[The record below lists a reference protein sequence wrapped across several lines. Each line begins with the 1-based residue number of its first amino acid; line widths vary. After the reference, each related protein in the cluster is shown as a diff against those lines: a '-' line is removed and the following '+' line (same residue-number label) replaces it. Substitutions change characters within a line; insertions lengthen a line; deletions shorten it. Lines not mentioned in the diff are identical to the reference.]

1 MELHTLQYFLTVAQ
15 EESFSKAAK
24 VMHVTQPTLSR
35 QIALLEKSLGVTLFQ
50 RSTRSVVLTDEGM
63 LLRRRAE
70 ELLSLAKKT
79 EQELTQQDG
88 EIEGTITIGA
98 GEMDEFGIV
107 ADCIKSF
114 SEQHPKVHYNIVS
127 GSADYIR
134 EYLERGLIDIAML
147 MEPVDGGKFE
157 TVPLP
162 SIEKYV
168 VLMRSD
174 DPLASLDEI
183 QQKDLKGKIQI
194 VPLRR
199 VEAHKRWMG
208 RYYDENNFRYTV
220 NLPNNAAILV
230 AKGLGYLITVK
241 GMSAYFEGLGLVAK
255 PIHKSKDWKVLL
267 AWKRYQPNS
276 LAVTKFIEHIL
287 NELNMS

>member
-50 RSTRSVVLTDEGM
+50 RSTRNVVLTDEGM

-168 VLMRSD
+168 VLMSSD

-183 QQKDLKGKIQI
+183 RQKDLAGKIQI

-230 AKGLGYLITVK
+230 AKGLGYLITVR
-241 GMSAYFEGLGLVAK
+241 GMAAYFEGLGLVAK
-255 PIHKSKDWKVLL
+255 PIHQSKDWKVLL

-287 NELNMS
+287 SELNMS

>member
-1 MELHTLQYFLTVAQ
+1 MELRTLQYFLTVAQ

-35 QIALLEKSLGVTLFQ
+35 QIALLEESLGVTLFQ
-50 RSTRSVVLTDEGM
+50 RSTRNIMLTDEGM

-107 ADCIKSF
+107 ADSIKSF

-157 TVPLP
+157 TVSLP
-162 SIEKYV
+162 STEKYV

-230 AKGLGYLITVK
+230 AKGLGYLITVR

-255 PIHKSKDWKVLL
+255 PIHQSKDWKVLL

-287 NELNMS
+287 SELNMS

>member
-1 MELHTLQYFLTVAQ
+1 MELRTLQYFLTVAQ

-35 QIALLEKSLGVTLFQ
+35 QIALLEESLGVTLFQ
-50 RSTRSVVLTDEGM
+50 RSTRNIMLTDEGM

-107 ADCIKSF
+107 ADSIKSF

-157 TVPLP
+157 TIPLP

-174 DPLASLDEI
+174 DPLANLDEI
-183 QQKDLKGKIQI
+183 RQKDLEGKIQI

-230 AKGLGYLITVK
+230 AKGLGYLITVR
-241 GMSAYFEGLGLVAK
+241 GMSAYFEGLGLVTK
-255 PIHKSKDWKVLL
+255 PIHQSKDWKVLL

-287 NELNMS
+287 KELNVG

>member
-1 MELHTLQYFLTVAQ
+1 MELRTLQYFLTVAQ

-35 QIALLEKSLGVTLFQ
+35 QIALLEKSLRVTLFQ
-50 RSTRSVVLTDEGM
+50 RSTRNIMLTDEGM

-157 TVPLP
+157 TVSLP
-162 SIEKYV
+162 STEKYV

-174 DPLASLDEI
+174 DPLASLEEI
-183 QQKDLKGKIQI
+183 QQKD
-194 VPLRR
+194 
-199 VEAHKRWMG
+199 W
-208 RYYDENNFRYTV
+208 
-220 NLPNNAAILV
+220 
-230 AKGLGYLITVK
+230 
-241 GMSAYFEGLGLVAK
+241 
-255 PIHKSKDWKVLL
+255 
-267 AWKRYQPNS
+267 
-276 LAVTKFIEHIL
+276 VT
-287 NELNMS
+287 

>member
-15 EESFSKAAK
+15 EESFSRAAK

-35 QIALLEKSLGVTLFQ
+35 QIALLEKSLGVALFQ
-50 RSTRSVVLTDEGM
+50 RSTRSVMLTDEGM

-162 SIEKYV
+162 SVEKYV

-183 QQKDLKGKIQI
+183 RQKDLKGKIQI

-208 RYYDENNFRYTV
+208 RYYDANNFRYTV

-230 AKGLGYLITVK
+230 AKGLGYLITVR

-255 PIHKSKDWKVLL
+255 PIHESKDWKVLL